1 MDSFAPL
8 SSLMTESFDLADP
21 TTLSRAAHAATN
33 DEIPL
38 IDFDS
43 PGYGY
48 GSYCTIAWATTLNVM

>member
-48 GSYCTIAWATTLNVM
+48 GSYCTIA